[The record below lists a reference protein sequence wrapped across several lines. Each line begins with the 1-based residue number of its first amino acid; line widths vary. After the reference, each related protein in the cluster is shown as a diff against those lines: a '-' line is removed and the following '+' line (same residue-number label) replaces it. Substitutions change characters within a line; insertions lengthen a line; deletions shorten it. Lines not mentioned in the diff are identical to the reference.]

1 MMHLVGAYAGIF
13 CWGCSRNIYYY
24 ESDSITLYSTKNA
37 AGGPGGALKRP
48 LVGSGAK
55 PQKNLRFCIFCDIR

>member
-24 ESDSITLYSTKNA
+24 ESDSITLYSTKNV
-37 AGGPGGALKRP
+37 AGGSRGRTQAPPGGVWGEAAEKFEVLH
-48 LVGSGAK
+48 L
-55 PQKNLRFCIFCDIR
+55 L